1 MSTFPIYKQSKTSGV
16 IVKFVSQTMGE
27 VVDPGHS
34 RYSRGHTTNGWASCT
49 NNDVWKDCSGE
60 YLKENVKSFK
70 QSIESLALFQ
80 TINIDNSFKPSTLTK
95 VPDGYVMTSHS
106 GHQIFIKETTKEIIL
121 H

>member
-80 TINIDNSFKPSTLTK
+80 TINILGTPSSTLTK
-95 VPDGYVMTSHS
+95 VPNGYVITSHS
-106 GHQIFIKETTKEIIL
+106 GHQLFIKENTKETL
-121 H
+121 